1 MGEWK
6 LRILHISDLHE
17 RGPRE
22 GESFRR
28 RRVLGSEWERN
39 LEELLKDG
47 PIDLVCFTGDV
58 ADWGKPEE
66 YGPAT
71 DFIEAEVGALL
82 GDGGPRGAGGWR
94 GARGGRTGTRGPLSR
109 GPYLSRQTFL

>member
-6 LRILHISDLHE
+6 LRVLHISDLHE

-22 GESFRR
+22 SESFRR

-58 ADWGKPEE
+58 ADWGNATE

-71 DFIEAEVGALL
+71 D
-82 GDGGPRGAGGWR
+82 
-94 GARGGRTGTRGPLSR
+94 
-109 GPYLSRQTFL
+109 